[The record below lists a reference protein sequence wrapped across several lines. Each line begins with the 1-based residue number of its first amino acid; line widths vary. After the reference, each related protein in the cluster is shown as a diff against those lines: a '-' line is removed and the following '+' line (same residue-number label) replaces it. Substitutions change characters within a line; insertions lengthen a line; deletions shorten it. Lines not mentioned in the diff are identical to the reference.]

1 MLRTNMSIVNLNHQQ
16 SSSSLLQALVN
27 QRPKSSQKSH
37 SQKRV
42 PSAKSSKTSQIGQP
56 SYKLVTSSL
65 CQPIPNLKQEVS
77 QRTNET
83 LKPTDNS
90 TTEPLQSQRIQE
102 QQSEKKTNKKTSL
115 IQRTIFGQSAASLGI
130 KQKTVKL
137 TRESRSNSKKEVQQ
151 SIIEESTQQQQVTK
165 EIENAEATQK
175 LEQLISKYKNTS
187 FFNQSS
193 QQNQYQAQLVSPQ
206 IVLSVSQPKE
216 NQSLQTT
223 QQTLLSQ
230 ASLAVLSEQ
239 DQNLNTAFS
248 QSTNLQV
255 NQTQINK
262 YVTRIS
268 RGANFIPQKQN
279 SNSVNTSVNT
289 KPTRKRMN
297 SPLHGQRRSKENSI
311 VTESLVSHRE
321 SKSKLRNLSG
331 DRKFTP
337 AQKVNLGPQVPFQE
351 FQYYMS
357 FARFFHKDKKFET
370 QIKQLFN
377 NSIKTQQ
384 YFSEIYIDHIQQ
396 SFHALQFCK
405 DAQKPKLEDIK
416 QKIVNLPPNRFA
428 KSIVFDLDETLIHCQ
443 ESNDDPSDIVLTIKF
458 PTGETVDAGI
468 NIRPYC
474 KEMLQ
479 LLSQKYE
486 IIVFTASH
494 ECYAQKVL
502 NYLDPDKK
510 FIHHRFFR
518 DSCIVIQDGLHVKD
532 LRIIGNR
539 NLKDMVLI
547 DNASY
552 SFCFQQD
559 NGIPIIP
566 FYDNALDK
574 ELVYLTTYL
583 MDLMQDQDIPQKNSN
598 NFKTQLYSQDITFEQ
613 LITKL

>member
-42 PSAKSSKTSQIGQP
+42 PSAKSSKTNQIGQP

-65 CQPIPNLKQEVS
+65 CQPIQNQKQEVS

-83 LKPTDNS
+83 LKPNDNS
-90 TTEPLQSQRIQE
+90 ATEPLQSQRIQE
-102 QQSEKKTNKKTSL
+102 QYSEKKTNKKASL

-137 TRESRSNSKKEVQQ
+137 TRESRSNSKKEMQQ

-165 EIENAEATQK
+165 EVENAEATQK

-187 FFNQSS
+187 FFNQT
-193 QQNQYQAQLVSPQ
+193 QQSNQIQTQQLSPQ
-206 IVLSVSQPKE
+206 IVISVSQPKE

-248 QSTNLQV
+248 QSANLQV

-268 RGANFIPQKQN
+268 RGANFFPQKQN
-279 SNSVNTSVNT
+279 SNSVNNSVNT

-297 SPLHGQRRSKENSI
+297 SPLHAQRRSKENSI
-311 VTESLVSHRE
+311 VSESLVSHRE
-321 SKSKLRNLSG
+321 SKQKLRNLSG
-331 DRKFTP
+331 DRKFTS
-337 AQKVNLGPQVPFQE
+337 AQKVSLGPQVPFQE

-357 FARFFHKDKKFET
+357 FARFFHNDKKFET

-384 YFSEIYIDHIQQ
+384 YFSEIYLDHIQQ

-405 DAQKPKLEDIK
+405 EAQKPKLEDIK
-416 QKIVNLPPNRFA
+416 QKIVNLPPNKFA
-428 KSIVFDLDETLIHCQ
+428 KSLVFDLDETLIHCQ

-458 PTGETVDAGI
+458 PTGETVEAGI

-479 LLSQKYE
+479 ILSQKYE

-518 DSCIVIQDGLHVKD
+518 DSCVVIQDGLHIKD
-532 LRIIGNR
+532 LRVIGNR
-539 NLKDMVLI
+539 NIKDMVLI

-552 SFCFQQD
+552 SFCFQLD
-559 NGIPIIP
+559 NGVPIIP

-574 ELVYLTTYL
+574 ELIYLTTYL
-583 MDLMQDQDIPQKNSN
+583 MDLMQDQDIPLKNST
-598 NFKTQLYSQDITFEQ
+598 NFKSQLYLQDITFEQ

>member
-42 PSAKSSKTSQIGQP
+42 PSAKSNKTNQNGQQ

-90 TTEPLQSQRIQE
+90 TAEPLQSQRIQE
-102 QQSEKKTNKKTSL
+102 QQSEKKVNKKTSL

-151 SIIEESTQQQQVTK
+151 IIIEESTQQQQVIK
-165 EIENAEATQK
+165 EVENQEATQK

-187 FFNQSS
+187 FFNQNS
-193 QQNQYQAQLVSPQ
+193 QQNQQQQQQLSPQ
-206 IVLSVSQPKE
+206 IFLSVSQPKE
-216 NQSLQTT
+216 NSSLQTT

-230 ASLAVLSEQ
+230 TSLTVLQEQ
-239 DQNLNTAFS
+239 DQNLNAAFS
-248 QSTNLQV
+248 QSNNLQV
-255 NQTQINK
+255 NQTSINK

-279 SNSVNTSVNT
+279 SNSVNTSINS

-297 SPLHGQRRSKENSI
+297 SPLHGQRKLKENSI
-311 VTESLVSHRE
+311 VSDSLVSHRE
-321 SKSKLRNLSG
+321 SKQKLRNPSG

-337 AQKVNLGPQVPFQE
+337 AQKVNIGPQIPFQE

-357 FARFFHKDKKFET
+357 FARFFYKDKRFET

-377 NSIKTQQ
+377 NSLKTQQ
-384 YFSEIYIDHIQQ
+384 YFSEIYLDHIQQ
-396 SFHALQFCK
+396 SYNALQFCK
-405 DAQKPKLEDIK
+405 DTSKPKLEEIK
-416 QKIVNLPPNRFA
+416 QKIVNLPQNKFT
-428 KSIVFDLDETLIHCQ
+428 KTIVFDLDETLIHCQ

-458 PTGETVDAGI
+458 PTGETVEAGI

-479 LLSQKYE
+479 LLSSKYE

-502 NYLDPDKK
+502 NYLDPDQK

-518 DSCIVIQDGLHVKD
+518 DSCVIIQDGLHIKD
-532 LRIIGNR
+532 LRVIGNR
-539 NLKDMVLI
+539 NLRDMVLI

-552 SFCFQQD
+552 SFCFQLD

-574 ELVYLTTYL
+574 ELLYLTIYL

-598 NFKTQLYSQDITFEQ
+598 NFKISLYQQDITYES
-613 LITKL
+613 LLTKL

>member
-42 PSAKSSKTSQIGQP
+42 PSAKSNKTNQNGQP

-65 CQPIPNLKQEVS
+65 CQPIANIKQEAS

-90 TTEPLQSQRIQE
+90 TTEPLQSQRIQD
-102 QQSEKKTNKKTSL
+102 QQSEKKTNKKASL

-151 SIIEESTQQQQVTK
+151 IIIEESTQQQQVIK

-187 FFNQSS
+187 FFNQGS
-193 QQNQYQAQLVSPQ
+193 QQNQQQTQQITPQ

-216 NQSLQTT
+216 NQSLSTT

-230 ASLAVLSEQ
+230 ASQAVLQEQ
-239 DQNLNTAFS
+239 DQNVNVVQSNT
-248 QSTNLQV
+248 LQV
-255 NQTQINK
+255 NQTSINK

-268 RGANFIPQKQN
+268 RGANFMPQKQN

-289 KPTRKRMN
+289 KPNRKRMN
-297 SPLHGQRRSKENSI
+297 SPLHGQKRSKENSI
-311 VTESLVSHRE
+311 VSEQLVSHRE

-331 DRKFTP
+331 DRKFTQM
-337 AQKVNLGPQVPFQE
+337 QKVSIGPQAPFQE

-377 NSIKTQQ
+377 NSLKTQQ
-384 YFSEIYIDHIQQ
+384 YFCEIYLDHIQQ

-405 DAQKPKLEDIK
+405 DAQKPKLEEIK
-416 QKIVNLPPNRFA
+416 QKIVNLPPNKFS

-458 PTGETVDAGI
+458 PTGETVEAGI

-474 KEMLQ
+474 KDMLQ

-518 DSCIVIQDGLHVKD
+518 DSCVVIQDGLHVKD
-532 LRIIGNR
+532 LRVIGNR

-552 SFCFQQD
+552 SFCFQLE

-574 ELVYLTTYL
+574 ELLYLTTYL

-598 NFKTQLYSQDITFEQ
+598 NFKTSLFQQDIAFES

>member
-42 PSAKSSKTSQIGQP
+42 PSAKSNKTNQNGQP

-65 CQPIPNLKQEVS
+65 CQPIPNIKQEVS

-102 QQSEKKTNKKTSL
+102 QQSEKKTNKKASL

-151 SIIEESTQQQQVTK
+151 IIIEESTQQQQVIK
-165 EIENAEATQK
+165 EVENAEATQK

-187 FFNQSS
+187 FFNQGS
-193 QQNQYQAQLVSPQ
+193 QQNQQQAQQITPQ

-216 NQSLQTT
+216 NQSLSTT

-230 ASLAVLSEQ
+230 ASQAVLQEQ
-239 DQNLNTAFS
+239 DQNVNGA
-248 QSTNLQV
+248 QSNILQV
-255 NQTQINK
+255 NQTSINK

-289 KPTRKRMN
+289 KPNRKRMN
-297 SPLHGQRRSKENSI
+297 SPLHGQKRSKENSI
-311 VTESLVSHRE
+311 VSESLVSHRE

-331 DRKFTP
+331 DRKFTQM
-337 AQKVNLGPQVPFQE
+337 QKVSIGPQAPFQE

-377 NSIKTQQ
+377 NSLKTQQ
-384 YFSEIYIDHIQQ
+384 YFCEIYLDHIQQ

-405 DAQKPKLEDIK
+405 DAQKPKLEEIK
-416 QKIVNLPPNRFA
+416 QKIVNLPPNKFS

-458 PTGETVDAGI
+458 PTGETVEAGI

-474 KEMLQ
+474 KDMLQ

-518 DSCIVIQDGLHVKD
+518 DSCVVIQDGLHVKD
-532 LRIIGNR
+532 LRVIGNR

-552 SFCFQQD
+552 SFCFQLE

-574 ELVYLTTYL
+574 ELLYLTTYL

-598 NFKTQLYSQDITFEQ
+598 NFKTSLFQQDIAFES